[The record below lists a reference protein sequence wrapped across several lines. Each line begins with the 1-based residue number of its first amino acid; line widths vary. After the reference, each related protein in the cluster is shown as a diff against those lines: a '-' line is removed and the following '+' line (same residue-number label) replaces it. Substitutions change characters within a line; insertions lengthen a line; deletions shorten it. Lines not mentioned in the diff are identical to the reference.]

1 MLFFV
6 FRKHCVKYKSYMASM
21 TTSLSPHHSI
31 NKVDPCTTN
40 RVLISC
46 EKRKKPCSASSF
58 RYSQTEKEKRAGS
71 VLLTGCLP
79 PPPASVGFPPQI
91 TMLSAGHGTLFPP
104 GSIWTEVGST
114 SSQGHV
120 LGMPSWPPLNLNMI
134 AAYTSSTR

>member
-79 PPPASVGFPPQI
+79 PPPP
-91 TMLSAGHGTLFPP
+91 LSDSPHKSQCSQQGTEPFSHLAAFGQKWALLHPRDMSSGCHLGHL
-104 GSIWTEVGST
+104 
-114 SSQGHV
+114 
-120 LGMPSWPPLNLNMI
+120 
-134 AAYTSSTR
+134 